1 MSHVNLRNH
10 ANRLLLAAGPTFIND
25 IPAWIILEAKRLQ
38 RIKRLFSRL
47 KKKPPTIIQMQPP
60 QHRVVIMP
68 PEEVCETPR
77 PLQTFQARDHHI
89 AHNLAQQL
97 GYVLLFRERD
107 KYDLHQRGWV
117 YWCLT
122 REFTLKLLRCFQDL
136 REASEFTMEE
146 RIIINDLVNK
156 KWIQKMNEGDK
167 TYYYHLHPDT
177 ANMLSRQLA
186 RLLEQTQPAQN
197 QVA

>member
-1 MSHVNLRNH
+1 
-10 ANRLLLAAGPTFIND
+10 
-25 IPAWIILEAKRLQ
+25 
-38 RIKRLFSRL
+38 
-47 KKKPPTIIQMQPP
+47 
-60 QHRVVIMP
+60 
-68 PEEVCETPR
+68 
-77 PLQTFQARDHHI
+77 
-89 AHNLAQQL
+89 
-97 GYVLLFRERD
+97 
-107 KYDLHQRGWV
+107 
-117 YWCLT
+117 
-122 REFTLKLLRCFQDL
+122 
-136 REASEFTMEE
+136 MEE

>member
-1 MSHVNLRNH
+1 
-10 ANRLLLAAGPTFIND
+10 
-25 IPAWIILEAKRLQ
+25 
-38 RIKRLFSRL
+38 
-47 KKKPPTIIQMQPP
+47 
-60 QHRVVIMP
+60 MP

-77 PLQTFQARDHHI
+77 PLQLFQARDHHI
-89 AHNLAQQL
+89 AHQLAQQL
-97 GYVLLFRERD
+97 GYVILFREHD
-107 KYDLHQRGWV
+107 KYDMFGRS
-117 YWCLT
+117 CLSQ
-122 REFTLKLLRCFQDL
+122 EATLKLLRCFQDL
-136 REASEFTMEE
+136 REAGEFTVQE

-156 KWIQKMNEGDK
+156 GWMQKLNEGDK